1 MGFLG
6 FGNQFTKEGKGVS
19 KEDVIKHRFII
30 FFEVIGR
37 KFWKLCLL
45 SLLYIVTSI
54 PALLI
59 YYAASSYIVPFVFGV
74 TMGREAVAGMSGYL
88 VLYSVL
94 FAALLFLLFG
104 SGPASCGAYYVLRN
118 FSKEEHAWV
127 ASDFFEHFK
136 KNFGQGMAMFCLN
149 LLVIAALFMNIIF
162 YLSGMAGGINEIL
175 RLVLM
180 TMFAIAFFAYS
191 IMQMYIYPMMVTF
204 KLKLRY
210 ILQNALLFTFYK
222 LPQNILMLA
231 LTVTAFLVMV
241 TLGEWLV
248 FLYAAMPLIGF
259 VIIMLGQTFYTFQVI
274 SKAMIKDEGET
285 TKTEE

>member
-6 FGNQFTKEGKGVS
+6 FGNRFTKEGKGVS

-45 SLLYIVTSI
+45 SLLYIVASI

-59 YYAASSYIVPFVFGV
+59 YYAASSYIVPFVIGV
-74 TMGREAVAGMSGYL
+74 SMGREALTAMSGYL

-127 ASDFFEHFK
+127 ASDFFEHFR
-136 KNFGQGMAMFCLN
+136 KNFWQGMSMFFLN

-162 YLSGMAGGINEIL
+162 YLSGMAGGINEII
-175 RLVLM
+175 RLVLI
-180 TMFAIAFFAYS
+180 TLFTVAFFVS
-191 IMQMYIYPMMVTF
+191 SQ
-204 KLKLRY
+204 
-210 ILQNALLFTFYK
+210 QG
-222 LPQNILMLA
+222 QLML
-231 LTVTAFLVMV
+231 
-241 TLGEWLV
+241 
-248 FLYAAMPLIGF
+248 
-259 VIIMLGQTFYTFQVI
+259 
-274 SKAMIKDEGET
+274 
-285 TKTEE
+285 